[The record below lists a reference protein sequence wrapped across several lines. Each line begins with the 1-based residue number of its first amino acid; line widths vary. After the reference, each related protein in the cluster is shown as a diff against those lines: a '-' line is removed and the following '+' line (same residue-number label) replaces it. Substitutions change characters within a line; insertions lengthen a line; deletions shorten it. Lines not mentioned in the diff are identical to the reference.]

1 MAGTEYQLEG
11 LDEWE
16 QALAR
21 AVNEQYPEEFSQMV
35 LQVAMELQGKVKEK
49 TPKQTGRL
57 QNAWQVGEIRK
68 RGSEYVIEVY
78 NNVEYAEAVEWGH
91 RQTPGR
97 YVPALGK
104 RLKAQTVKGA
114 HMMELSL
121 KELQEV
127 LPGFLQEWL
136 DNFINTHELT

>member
-1 MAGTEYQLEG
+1 MAGTEYRLDG

-21 AVNEQYPEEFSQMV
+21 AVDQQYPEEFKAMV
-35 LQVAMELQGKVKEK
+35 IQIAMELQGKVKEK

-57 QNAWQVGEIRK
+57 QGAWEVGEIRK
-68 RGSEYVIEVY
+68 SGNDYVIEVY
-78 NNVEYAEAVEWGH
+78 NNVEYAEAVEWGY

-97 YVPALGK
+97 YVPVLGK
-104 RLKAQTVKGA
+104 RLKAKTVKGA

-121 KELQEV
+121 QELETV
-127 LPGFLQEWL
+127 LPGFLREWL
-136 DNFINTHELT
+136 NEFLNTHDIV

>member
-1 MAGTEYQLEG
+1 MAGTEYRLDG

-16 QALAR
+16 AALAQ
-21 AVNEQYPEEFSQMV
+21 AVDEQYPEEFERMV
-35 LQVAMELQGKVKEK
+35 IQVAQELAGRVKEK
-49 TPKQTGRL
+49 TPKKTGRL
-57 QNAWQVGEIRK
+57 QNAWTVGEIRK
-68 RGSEYVIEVY
+68 SGDGYVIEVY

-91 RQTPGR
+91 RQEPGR

-121 KELQEV
+121 QELETA
-127 LPGFLQEWL
+127 LPGFLKEWL
-136 DNFINTHELT
+136 NHFLNTHDIV

>member
-1 MAGTEYQLEG
+1 MAGTEYRFEG

-21 AVNEQYPEEFSQMV
+21 AVDEQYPEEFRSMV
-35 LQVAMELQGKVKEK
+35 IQVAMELQGKVKEK
-49 TPKQTGRL
+49 TPKRTGRL
-57 QNAWQVGEIRK
+57 QNAWTVGEIRK
-68 RGSEYVIEVY
+68 RGNDYIFEVY

-91 RQTPGR
+91 RQEAGR

-104 RLKAQTVKGA
+104 RLKAETVKGA

-121 KELQEV
+121 QELETV

-136 DNFINTHELT
+136 NNFLNTHDVV

>member
-1 MAGTEYQLEG
+1 MAGTKYEFAG

-21 AVNEQYPEEFSQMV
+21 TVEEQYPEEFREMV
-35 LQVAMELQGKVKEK
+35 IQVAMELQGEVKK
-49 TPKQTGRL
+49 RTPKQTGRL
-57 QNAWQVGEIRK
+57 QNAWQVGEIR
-68 RGSEYVIEVY
+68 RSGDRYIIEVF

-104 RLKAQTVKGA
+104 RLKAQTVKGS
-114 HMMELSL
+114 HMMEISL
-121 KELQEV
+121 QELQTV
-127 LPGFLQEWL
+127 LPGYLQEWL
-136 DNFINTHELT
+136 NHFLNTHEIV

>member
-1 MAGTEYQLEG
+1 MAGSEYRLDG

-16 QALAR
+16 QALAQ
-21 AVNEQYPEEFSQMV
+21 AVDQQYPEEFKAMV
-35 LQVAMELQGKVKEK
+35 LQIAMELQGKVKEK

-57 QNAWQVGEIRK
+57 QGAWEVGEIRK
-68 RGSEYVIEVY
+68 SGNDYVIEVY

-104 RLKAQTVKGA
+104 RLKAKTVKGA

-121 KELQEV
+121 QELETV
-127 LPGFLQEWL
+127 LPGFLREWL
-136 DNFINTHELT
+136 NEFLNTHDIV

>member
-1 MAGTEYQLEG
+1 MAGTAYRFDG

-21 AVNEQYPEEFSQMV
+21 AVDEQYPEEFKAMV
-35 LQVAMELQGKVKEK
+35 VQVAMELQSRVKEK
-49 TPKQTGRL
+49 TPKKTGRL
-57 QNAWQVGEIRK
+57 QNAWQVGPIRK
-68 RGSEYVIEVY
+68 RGDQYVIEVY

-104 RLKAQTVKGA
+104 RLKAETVKGA

-121 KELQEV
+121 QELQAA
-127 LPGFLQEWL
+127 LPGFLREWL
-136 DNFINTHELT
+136 DHFLNTHDIV

>member
-1 MAGTEYQLEG
+1 MAGTEYRLDG

-16 QALAR
+16 AALAQ
-21 AVNEQYPEEFSQMV
+21 AVEQQYPEEFERMV
-35 LQVAMELQGKVKEK
+35 IQVAQELAGKVKEK

-57 QNAWQVGEIRK
+57 QNAWTVGGIRK
-68 RGSEYVIEVY
+68 SGDGYVIEVY

-91 RQTPGR
+91 RQEPGR

-121 KELQEV
+121 QELETM
-127 LPGFLQEWL
+127 LPGFLKEWL
-136 DNFINTHELT
+136 NHFLNTHDIV